1 MARSTKIAL
10 CAAFAVVSVQAALA
24 FPAVAQPARGALGD
38 TPWVNLESEPPPK
51 LFVDPPLPEALSRG
65 VLIVQYRAEHMR
77 FAPFVGEEAAKL
89 SPRVGHLH
97 ITVDSTPWHW
107 AEANEHNTLIV
118 ADLPPGR
125 HQVLLELA
133 DATHNVLDAQTVKFV
148 VPDTHAHAH

>member
-1 MARSTKIAL
+1 MASSTKIAL
-10 CAAFAVVSVQAALA
+10 CAAFAVASVQAGLA
-24 FPAVAQPARGALGD
+24 SPAIAQSAKGALGD
-38 TPWVNLESEPPPK
+38 SPWANLANEPPPK
-51 LFVDPPLPEALSRG
+51 LFVDPPLAEALSRG

-89 SPRVGHLH
+89 SPRIGHLH
-97 ITVDSTPWHW
+97 ITVDNTPWHW
-107 AEANEHNTLIV
+107 AEANDHNTLVV

-148 VPDTHAHAH
+148 VPDTHAHTH